1 MGRNIRREDRDRWRQ
16 ELTENMGTGGGAV
29 YPDSKG
35 VEKGM
40 SWRVDFGVEN
50 RDAAAD
56 GQCVW
61 IANVADAVD

>member
-1 MGRNIRREDRDRWRQ
+1 
-16 ELTENMGTGGGAV
+16 MGTGGGAAH
-29 YPDSKG
+29 PGSKG

-61 IANVADAVD
+61 IANVADAVDQGLAGQGEDDAGSKEQTN